1 MAPFFFQLLEVPM
14 LSPTTELEAINTMLS
29 TIGESPVNA
38 VEDTGNVDVVIA
50 RQILQSVSRE
60 VQARGWHFNTEI
72 NYTITPDSDGYL
84 VLPKTVLKVDTVYP
98 DSSKDVVVRG
108 SRLYDREKHTYVFTD
123 AVKVDMTILLTFDEL
138 PEVARN
144 YVTIRASRIFQERV
158 VGSDTLHAFNS
169 QDEARAMVS
178 LMEYEADT
186 ADLNVLSGNYSVY
199 RILGDRPWV

>member
-1 MAPFFFQLLEVPM
+1 M

-29 TIGESPVNA
+29 TIGESPVNT

-50 RQILQSVSRE
+50 RQILQTVSRE

-72 NYTITPDSDGYL
+72 NYTITPDSEGYL

-108 SRLYDREKHTYVFTD
+108 SKLYDRENHTYVFTD
-123 AVKVDMTILLTFDEL
+123 AVKVDMTTLLTFDEL

-144 YVTIRASRIFQERV
+144 YATIRASRIFQERV

-186 ADLNVLSGNYSVY
+186 ADLNILSGNYSVY

>member
-1 MAPFFFQLLEVPM
+1 M

-29 TIGESPVNA
+29 TIGESPVNT

-50 RQILQSVSRE
+50 RQILQNVSRE

-72 NYTITPDSDGYL
+72 NYTITPDSEGYL
-84 VLPKTVLKVDTVYP
+84 VLPKTVLKADTVYP

-108 SRLYDREKHTYVFTD
+108 SKLYDRENHTYVFTD

-186 ADLNVLSGNYSVY
+186 SDLNILSGNYSVY

>member
-1 MAPFFFQLLEVPM
+1 M

-29 TIGESPVNA
+29 TIGESPVNT

-60 VQARGWHFNTEI
+60 VQARGWHFNTEK
-72 NYTITPDSDGYL
+72 NYTITPDSEGYL
-84 VLPKTVLKVDTVYP
+84 VLPNTVLKVDTVYP

-186 ADLNVLSGNYSVY
+186 ADLNILSGNYSVY

>member
-1 MAPFFFQLLEVPM
+1 M

-29 TIGESPVNA
+29 TIGESPVNT

-50 RQILQSVSRE
+50 RQILQTVSRE

-72 NYTITPDSDGYL
+72 NYTITPDSEGYL
-84 VLPKTVLKVDTVYP
+84 VLPNTVLKVDTVYP

-108 SRLYDREKHTYVFTD
+108 SRLYDRENHTYVSTD

-186 ADLNVLSGNYSVY
+186 ADLNILSGNYSVY

>member
-1 MAPFFFQLLEVPM
+1 M

-50 RQILQSVSRE
+50 RQILQTVSRE
-60 VQARGWHFNTEI
+60 VQARGWHFNTEK
-72 NYTITPDSDGYL
+72 NYTITPDSEGYL
-84 VLPKTVLKVDTVYP
+84 VLPKTVLKADTVYP

-108 SRLYDREKHTYVFTD
+108 SKLYDRENHTYVFTD
-123 AVKVDMTILLTFDEL
+123 AVKVEMTVLLTFDEL

-158 VGSDTLHAFNS
+158 VGSDTLQAFNS

-186 ADLNVLSGNYSVY
+186 ADLNILSGNYSVY

>member
-1 MAPFFFQLLEVPM
+1 M

-29 TIGESPVNA
+29 TIGESPVNT

-50 RQILQSVSRE
+50 RQILQTASRE

-72 NYTITPDSDGYL
+72 NYTITPDSEGYL
-84 VLPKTVLKVDTVYP
+84 VLPNTVLKVDTVYP

-186 ADLNVLSGNYSVY
+186 ADLNILSGNYSVY

>member
-1 MAPFFFQLLEVPM
+1 M

-29 TIGESPVNA
+29 TIGESPVNT

-60 VQARGWHFNTEI
+60 VQARGWHFNTEK
-72 NYTITPDSDGYL
+72 NYNITPNSEGYL
-84 VLPKTVLKVDTVYP
+84 VLPNTVLKVDTVYP
-98 DSSKDVVVRG
+98 DDSKDVVVRG
-108 SRLYDREKHTYVFTD
+108 SKLYDRENHTYVFTD
-123 AVKVDMTILLTFDEL
+123 AVKVDMTVLLTFDEL

-158 VGSDTLHAFNS
+158 VGSDTLQAFNS

-186 ADLNVLSGNYSVY
+186 ADLNILSGNYSVY

>member
-1 MAPFFFQLLEVPM
+1 M

-50 RQILQSVSRE
+50 RQILQTVSRE
-60 VQARGWHFNTEI
+60 VQARGWHFNTEK
-72 NYTITPDSDGYL
+72 NYTITPDSEGYL
-84 VLPKTVLKVDTVYP
+84 VLPNTVLKVDTVYP

-144 YVTIRASRIFQERV
+144 CVTIRASRIFQERV

-186 ADLNVLSGNYSVY
+186 ADLNILSGNYSVY

>member
-1 MAPFFFQLLEVPM
+1 M

-50 RQILQSVSRE
+50 RQILQTASRE
-60 VQARGWHFNTEI
+60 VQARGWHFNTEK
-72 NYTITPDSDGYL
+72 NYTITPDSEGYL
-84 VLPKTVLKVDTVYP
+84 VLPNTVLKVDTVYP

-108 SRLYDREKHTYVFTD
+108 SKLYDRENHTYVFTD
-123 AVKVDMTILLTFDEL
+123 AVKVDMTVLLTFDEL

-158 VGSDTLHAFNS
+158 VGSDTLQAFNS
-169 QDEARAMVS
+169 QDEARAAVS

-186 ADLNVLSGNYSVY
+186 ADLNILSGNYSVY

>member
-1 MAPFFFQLLEVPM
+1 M

-50 RQILQSVSRE
+50 RQILQTASRE
-60 VQARGWHFNTEI
+60 VQARGWHFNTEK
-72 NYTITPDSDGYL
+72 NYTITPDSEGYL
-84 VLPKTVLKVDTVYP
+84 VLPNTVLKVDTVYP

-144 YVTIRASRIFQERV
+144 YATIRASRIFQERV

-186 ADLNVLSGNYSVY
+186 ADLNILSGNYSVY

>member
-1 MAPFFFQLLEVPM
+1 M

-29 TIGESPVNA
+29 TIGESPVNT

-60 VQARGWHFNTEI
+60 VQARGWHFNTEK
-72 NYTITPDSDGYL
+72 NYTITPDSAGYL
-84 VLPKTVLKVDTVYP
+84 VLPNTVLKVDTVYP

-144 YVTIRASRIFQERV
+144 CVTIRAARIFQERV

-169 QDEARAMVS
+169 QDEARATVS

-186 ADLNVLSGNYSVY
+186 ADLNILSGNYSVY

>member
-1 MAPFFFQLLEVPM
+1 M

-29 TIGESPVNA
+29 TIGESPVNT

-50 RQILQSVSRE
+50 RQILQTVSRE

-158 VGSDTLHAFNS
+158 VGSDTLQAFNS

-186 ADLNVLSGNYSVY
+186 ADLNILSGNYSVY

>member
-1 MAPFFFQLLEVPM
+1 M

-29 TIGESPVNA
+29 TIGESPVNT

-50 RQILQSVSRE
+50 RQILQTVSRE

-72 NYTITPDSDGYL
+72 NYTITPDSEGYL
-84 VLPKTVLKVDTVYP
+84 VLPNTVLKVDTVYP

-108 SRLYDREKHTYVFTD
+108 SRLYDREKHTYVFID
-123 AVKVDMTILLTFDEL
+123 AVKVDMTILLPFDEL

-144 YVTIRASRIFQERV
+144 YATISASRIFQERV

-186 ADLNVLSGNYSVY
+186 ADLNILSGNYSVY

>member
-1 MAPFFFQLLEVPM
+1 M

-50 RQILQSVSRE
+50 RQILQTVSRE
-60 VQARGWHFNTEI
+60 VQARGWHFNTEK
-72 NYTITPDSDGYL
+72 NYTITPDSEGYL
-84 VLPKTVLKVDTVYP
+84 VLPNTVLKVDTVYP

-144 YVTIRASRIFQERV
+144 YATIRASRIFQERV

-186 ADLNVLSGNYSVY
+186 ADLNILSGNYSVY

>member
-1 MAPFFFQLLEVPM
+1 M

-60 VQARGWHFNTEI
+60 VQARGWHFNTEK
-72 NYTITPDSDGYL
+72 NYTITPDSAGYL
-84 VLPKTVLKVDTVYP
+84 VLPNTVLKVDTVYP
-98 DSSKDVVVRG
+98 DCSKDVVVRG
-108 SRLYDREKHTYVFTD
+108 SRLYDRENHTYVFTG

-186 ADLNVLSGNYSVY
+186 ADLNILSGNYSVY

>member
-1 MAPFFFQLLEVPM
+1 M

-50 RQILQSVSRE
+50 RQILQTVSRE
-60 VQARGWHFNTEI
+60 VQARGWHFNTEK
-72 NYTITPDSDGYL
+72 NYTITPDSAGYL
-84 VLPKTVLKVDTVYP
+84 VLPNTVLKVDTVYP

-186 ADLNVLSGNYSVY
+186 ADLNILSGNYSVY
-199 RILGDRPWV
+199 RIIGDRPWV

>member
-1 MAPFFFQLLEVPM
+1 M

-50 RQILQSVSRE
+50 RQILQTASRE
-60 VQARGWHFNTEI
+60 VQARGWHFNTEK
-72 NYTITPDSDGYL
+72 NYTITPDSAGYL
-84 VLPKTVLKVDTVYP
+84 VLPNTVLKVDTVYP

-144 YVTIRASRIFQERV
+144 YATIRASRIFQERV

-186 ADLNVLSGNYSVY
+186 ADLNILSGNYSVY

>member
-1 MAPFFFQLLEVPM
+1 M

-84 VLPKTVLKVDTVYP
+84 VLPNTVLKVDTVYP

-186 ADLNVLSGNYSVY
+186 ADLNILSGNYSVY

>member
-1 MAPFFFQLLEVPM
+1 M

-50 RQILQSVSRE
+50 RQILQTVSRE
-60 VQARGWHFNTEI
+60 VQARGWHFNTEK
-72 NYTITPDSDGYL
+72 NYTITPDSEGYL
-84 VLPKTVLKVDTVYP
+84 VLPNTVLKVDTVYP

-108 SRLYDREKHTYVFTD
+108 SRLYDRENHTYVFTD

-144 YVTIRASRIFQERV
+144 YVTIRSSRIFQERV

-186 ADLNVLSGNYSVY
+186 ADLNILSGNYSVY

>member
-1 MAPFFFQLLEVPM
+1 M

-29 TIGESPVNA
+29 TIGESPVNM

-60 VQARGWHFNTEI
+60 VQARGWHFNTEK
-72 NYTITPDSDGYL
+72 NYTITPDSKGYL
-84 VLPKTVLKVDTVYP
+84 VLPNTVLKADTVYP
-98 DSSKDVVVRG
+98 DDSKDVVVRG
-108 SRLYDREKHTYVFTD
+108 SKLYDRENHTYVFKN
-123 AVKVDMTILLTFDEL
+123 AVKVDMTVLLTFDEL

-158 VGSDTLHAFNS
+158 VGSDTLQAFNS

-186 ADLNVLSGNYSVY
+186 ADLNILSGNYSVY

>member
-1 MAPFFFQLLEVPM
+1 M

-29 TIGESPVNA
+29 TIGESPVNT

-108 SRLYDREKHTYVFTD
+108 SKLYDRENHTYVFTG

-186 ADLNVLSGNYSVY
+186 ADLNILSGNYSVY

>member
-1 MAPFFFQLLEVPM
+1 M

-60 VQARGWHFNTEI
+60 VQARGWHFNTEK
-72 NYTITPDSDGYL
+72 NYTITPDSAGYL
-84 VLPKTVLKVDTVYP
+84 VLPNTVLKVDTVYP

-108 SRLYDREKHTYVFTD
+108 SRLYDRENHTYVFTD

-144 YVTIRASRIFQERV
+144 YVTIRSSRIFQERV

-186 ADLNVLSGNYSVY
+186 ADLNILSGNYSVY

>member
-1 MAPFFFQLLEVPM
+1 M

-50 RQILQSVSRE
+50 RQILQTVSRE
-60 VQARGWHFNTEI
+60 VQARGWHFNTEK
-72 NYTITPDSDGYL
+72 NYTITPDSAGYL
-84 VLPKTVLKVDTVYP
+84 VLPNAVLKVDTVYP

-108 SRLYDREKHTYVFTD
+108 SKLYDRENHTYVFTD

-144 YVTIRASRIFQERV
+144 YATIRASRIFQERV

-186 ADLNVLSGNYSVY
+186 ADLNILSGNYSVY

>member
-1 MAPFFFQLLEVPM
+1 M

-60 VQARGWHFNTEI
+60 VQARGWHFNTEK
-72 NYTITPDSDGYL
+72 NYTITPDSAGYL
-84 VLPKTVLKVDTVYP
+84 VLPNTVLKVDTVYP

-108 SRLYDREKHTYVFTD
+108 SRLYDREKHAYVFTD

-186 ADLNVLSGNYSVY
+186 ADLNILSGNYSVY

>member
-1 MAPFFFQLLEVPM
+1 M

-29 TIGESPVNA
+29 TIGESPVNT

-50 RQILQSVSRE
+50 RQILQTVSRE
-60 VQARGWHFNTEI
+60 VQARGWHFNTEK
-72 NYTITPDSDGYL
+72 NYTITPDSEGYL
-84 VLPKTVLKVDTVYP
+84 VLPNTILKVDTVYP

-108 SRLYDREKHTYVFTD
+108 SKLYDRENHTYVFTD
-123 AVKVDMTILLTFDEL
+123 AVKVEMTVLLTFDEL

-144 YVTIRASRIFQERV
+144 YITIRASRIFQERV

-186 ADLNVLSGNYSVY
+186 ADLNILSGNYSVY
-199 RILGDRPWV
+199 RIIGDRPWV

>member
-1 MAPFFFQLLEVPM
+1 M

-50 RQILQSVSRE
+50 RQILQTVSRE
-60 VQARGWHFNTEI
+60 VQARGWHFNTEK
-72 NYTITPDSDGYL
+72 NYTITPDSEGYL
-84 VLPKTVLKVDTVYP
+84 VLPHTVLKVDTVYP

-108 SRLYDREKHTYVFTD
+108 SRLYDREKHAYVFTD

-186 ADLNVLSGNYSVY
+186 ADLNILSGNYSVY

>member
-1 MAPFFFQLLEVPM
+1 M

-29 TIGESPVNA
+29 TIGESPVNT

-50 RQILQSVSRE
+50 RQILQTVSRE

-72 NYTITPDSDGYL
+72 NYTITPDSEGYL
-84 VLPKTVLKVDTVYP
+84 VLTNTVLKVDTVYP

-108 SRLYDREKHTYVFTD
+108 SRLYDREKHTYVFID
-123 AVKVDMTILLTFDEL
+123 AVKVDMTILLPFDEL

-144 YVTIRASRIFQERV
+144 YATISASRIFQERV

-186 ADLNVLSGNYSVY
+186 ADLNILSGNYSVY

>member
-1 MAPFFFQLLEVPM
+1 M

-29 TIGESPVNA
+29 TIGESPVNT

-72 NYTITPDSDGYL
+72 NYTITPDSEGYL
-84 VLPKTVLKVDTVYP
+84 VLPNTVLKADTVYP

-108 SRLYDREKHTYVFTD
+108 SKLYDRENHTYVFTA

-186 ADLNVLSGNYSVY
+186 ADLNILSGNYSVY

>member
-1 MAPFFFQLLEVPM
+1 M

-29 TIGESPVNA
+29 TIGESPVNT

-50 RQILQSVSRE
+50 RQILQTASRK
-60 VQARGWHFNTEI
+60 VQTRGWHFNTEI
-72 NYTITPDSDGYL
+72 NYTITPDSEGYL
-84 VLPKTVLKVDTVYP
+84 VLPNTVLKVDTVYP

-186 ADLNVLSGNYSVY
+186 ADLNILSGNYSVY

>member
-1 MAPFFFQLLEVPM
+1 M

-29 TIGESPVNA
+29 TIGESPVNT

-60 VQARGWHFNTEI
+60 VQARGWHFNTEK
-72 NYTITPDSDGYL
+72 NYTITPDSAGYL
-84 VLPKTVLKVDTVYP
+84 VLPNTVLKADTVYP
-98 DSSKDVVVRG
+98 DNSKDVVVRG
-108 SRLYDREKHTYVFTD
+108 SKLYDRENHTYVFTD
-123 AVKVDMTILLTFDEL
+123 AVKVEMTVLLTFDEL

-158 VGSDTLHAFNS
+158 VGSDTLQAFNS

-186 ADLNVLSGNYSVY
+186 ADLNILSGNYSVY

>member
-1 MAPFFFQLLEVPM
+1 M

-50 RQILQSVSRE
+50 RQILQTASRE
-60 VQARGWHFNTEI
+60 VQARGWHFNTEK
-72 NYTITPDSDGYL
+72 NYTITPDSEGYL
-84 VLPKTVLKVDTVYP
+84 VLPNTVLKVDTVYP

-123 AVKVDMTILLTFDEL
+123 AVKVDMTILLTFEEL

-186 ADLNVLSGNYSVY
+186 ADLNILSGNYSVY

>member
-1 MAPFFFQLLEVPM
+1 M

-50 RQILQSVSRE
+50 RQILQTASRE

-108 SRLYDREKHTYVFTD
+108 SKLYDREKHTYVFTD

-186 ADLNVLSGNYSVY
+186 ADLNILSGNYSVY

>member
-1 MAPFFFQLLEVPM
+1 M

-29 TIGESPVNA
+29 TIGESPVNM

-50 RQILQSVSRE
+50 RQILQTVSRE

-72 NYTITPDSDGYL
+72 NYTITPDSEGYL
-84 VLPKTVLKVDTVYP
+84 VLPNTVLKVDTVYP

-144 YVTIRASRIFQERV
+144 YATIRASRIFQERV

-186 ADLNVLSGNYSVY
+186 ADLNILSGNYSVY

>member
-1 MAPFFFQLLEVPM
+1 M
-14 LSPTTELEAINTMLS
+14 LSPTTELEAVNTMLS

-50 RQILQSVSRE
+50 RQILQTVSRE
-60 VQARGWHFNTEI
+60 VQARGWHFNTEK
-72 NYTITPDSDGYL
+72 NYTITPDSEGYL
-84 VLPKTVLKVDTVYP
+84 VLPNTVLKVDTVYP

-123 AVKVDMTILLTFDEL
+123 AIKVDMTILLTFDEL

-186 ADLNVLSGNYSVY
+186 ADLNILSGNYSVY

>member
-1 MAPFFFQLLEVPM
+1 M

-60 VQARGWHFNTEI
+60 VQARGWHFNTEK
-72 NYTITPDSDGYL
+72 NYTITPDSAGYL
-84 VLPKTVLKVDTVYP
+84 VLPNAVLKVDTVFP

-144 YVTIRASRIFQERV
+144 YATIRASRIFQERV

-186 ADLNVLSGNYSVY
+186 ADLNILSGNYSVY
-199 RILGDRPWV
+199 RILGERPWV

>member
-1 MAPFFFQLLEVPM
+1 M
-14 LSPTTELEAINTMLS
+14 LSPTTELEAVNTMLS

-60 VQARGWHFNTEI
+60 VQARGWHFNTEK
-72 NYTITPDSDGYL
+72 NYTITPDSAGYL
-84 VLPKTVLKVDTVYP
+84 VLPNTVLKVDTVYP

-108 SRLYDREKHTYVFTD
+108 SRLYDRENHTYVFTD

-186 ADLNVLSGNYSVY
+186 ADLNILSGNYSVY
-199 RILGDRPWV
+199 RIIGDRPWV

>member
-1 MAPFFFQLLEVPM
+1 M

-29 TIGESPVNA
+29 TIGESPVNT

-50 RQILQSVSRE
+50 RQILQTVSRE

-186 ADLNVLSGNYSVY
+186 ADLNILSGNYSVY

>member
-1 MAPFFFQLLEVPM
+1 M

-50 RQILQSVSRE
+50 RQILQTASRE

-72 NYTITPDSDGYL
+72 NYTITPDSEGYL
-84 VLPKTVLKVDTVYP
+84 VLPNTVLKVDTVYP

-186 ADLNVLSGNYSVY
+186 ADLNILSGNYSVY